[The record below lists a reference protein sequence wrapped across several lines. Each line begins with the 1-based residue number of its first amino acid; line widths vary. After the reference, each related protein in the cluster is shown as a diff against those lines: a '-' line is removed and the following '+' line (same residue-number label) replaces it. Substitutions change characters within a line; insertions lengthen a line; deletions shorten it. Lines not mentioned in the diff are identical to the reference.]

1 MFESQYTVLLQ
12 DSYRRLI
19 LIYCCLSKWI
29 YPFSTHDLLFFSFN
43 SNRLWIL
50 FELYTS
56 SVLSAS
62 GSISTDIKIYTSE
75 TLGKQAL

>member
-1 MFESQYTVLLQ
+1 MFESQYTVLFQ

-19 LIYCCLSKWI
+19 FIYFCLSNWI
-29 YPFSTHDLLFFSFN
+29 YPLSTHYLLFFSFN
-43 SNRLWIL
+43 PNRLWIL